1 MQESGVRSQES
12 GVRGQ
17 ESGVRSQESG
27 AGDQETM
34 GGAALLNFNAQC
46 PIPISDYP
54 VITLAHGGGGRLT
67 QMLIDRM
74 FVPAFGAQPGG
85 GHDGAIL
92 SILGFDSTAAP
103 AEGEAIPGAVSGIAG
118 DVRTTLHTPA
128 HSLPVG
134 RSTLHAPR
142 STPRLAFSTDSFV
155 ITPRFFPGGDIGS
168 LAVHGTVNDLAMCGA
183 RPLVLS
189 VGFILEEGLPMDE
202 LWRVVSSLARAAREA
217 GVSVVTGDTKVV
229 ERGKGDGVYINTSGI
244 GVIPSGIEIA
254 PKRVRPGDLVLI
266 NGPIAQHGIAIMS
279 VREGLSFETT
289 IESDSASLHDLVA
302 GVLAAAG
309 EQVHVLR
316 DPTRGGLSSTLNEIA
331 VQAAVGI
338 RLTETSIP
346 IHEQV
351 RGACEILGLDPL
363 YVANEGK
370 CLLIVAR
377 EAGEAVLAALRRHP
391 LGREAAVIGEVVA
404 DHPGRVV
411 LRSRIGGQRIV
422 DMLSGEQLPRI
433 C

>member
-1 MQESGVRSQES
+1 MTARCCRSLPSRPREA
-12 GVRGQ
+12 
-17 ESGVRSQESG
+17 G
-27 AGDQETM
+27 AGE
-34 GGAALLNFNAQC
+34 
-46 PIPISDYP
+46 S
-54 VITLAHGGGGRLT
+54 
-67 QMLIDRM
+67 
-74 FVPAFGAQPGG
+74 
-85 GHDGAIL
+85 
-92 SILGFDSTAAP
+92 
-103 AEGEAIPGAVSGIAG
+103 
-118 DVRTTLHTPA
+118 
-128 HSLPVG
+128 
-134 RSTLHAPR
+134 
-142 STPRLAFSTDSFV
+142 RLAFSTDSFV
-155 ITPRFFPGGDIGS
+155 VSPRFFPGGDIGS

-183 RPLVLS
+183 RPLALS

-202 LWRVVSSLARAAREA
+202 LWRVVRSLAWAAREA

-229 ERGKGDGVYINTSGI
+229 ERGKGDGIYINTSGI
-244 GVIPSGIEIA
+244 GVIPAGIEISPGRA
-254 PKRVRPGDLVLI
+254 RPGDLVLI

-279 VREGLSFETT
+279 VREGLAFETT
-289 IESDSASLHDLVA
+289 VESDSAPLHDLVA

-316 DPTRGGLSSTLNEIA
+316 DPTRGGLSTTLNEIA

-338 RLTETSIP
+338 RLNETSIP

-377 EAGEAVLAALRRHP
+377 EAGDSGARRPAPHP
-391 LGREAAVIGEVVA
+391 LGHEAAIIGEVVA